1 MEDNFNLF
9 LLCQTLLVNTNI
21 LKLLECH
28 KCGQV
33 CDRYLEVIL
42 SSSTDPSYTP
52 MPLCPEIKSAAI
64 QVCGTLV
71 LLDLALQSQPAFRHV
86 LINCGHAGTV
96 LRQRL
101 FFIILQHM
109 AESYRICVGCHCVT
123 AKSQV

>member
-1 MEDNFNLF
+1 MEDIFNLF
-9 LLCQTLLVNTNI
+9 LLCQTLLANTNI

-42 SSSTDPSYTP
+42 SSSPDSSCT
-52 MPLCPEIKSAAI
+52 MHNAAI

-86 LINCGHAGTV
+86 LVNCGHAGTV
-96 LRQRL
+96 LRQKL
-101 FFIILQHM
+101 FYIILQHI
-109 AESYRICVGCHCVT
+109 AESVLGAI
-123 AKSQV
+123 AKPAI